1 MSSPWFV
8 VVTEPQQEYPT
19 VWRCHLLGLEV
30 FTPVIR
36 RRIRTGRVR
45 NGHAI
50 TRLVARPMFPSY
62 GFVRQTDVRSID
74 EILAMRGVRD
84 FLRNERDE
92 LATLPHDAILAVYAK
107 QQEIHDEFLAGQPRT
122 RREWKRGDRIKIDAP
137 SPAYAG
143 LVAPIDRID
152 PKGRVEVM
160 LGMIRHSLPADMVV
174 AA

>member
-1 MSSPWFV
+1 MSSPWLV

-45 NGHAI
+45 NGHHI

-62 GFVRQTDVRSID
+62 GFVRQSEVRSPQ

-92 LATLPHDAILAVYAK
+92 LATLPHEAIVEVVSPAPNLKPALGPPRFNLLVVRPRHAAREIVETLPAM
-107 QQEIHDEFLAGQPRT
+107 QEHANVIHCRAPIGGRNPT
-122 RREWKRGDRIKIDAP
+122 RRPCA
-137 SPAYAG
+137 
-143 LVAPIDRID
+143 
-152 PKGRVEVM
+152 
-160 LGMIRHSLPADMVV
+160 
-174 AA
+174 